1 MMILKMKKECIF
13 FLIYSQSLI
22 LSEFIQ
28 KRRKE
33 MKEKEITKKQDIS
46 KE

>member
-1 MMILKMKKECIF
+1 MKKECIF
-13 FLIYSQSLI
+13 LLIYSQSLI